1 MRLCACVCVSVYAI
15 IINSTDWVRTDDIIK
30 NVCAKS
36 EQLSHHKMG
45 IVTVIHGDE
54 NG

>member
-1 MRLCACVCVSVYAI
+1 MQTMILRI
-15 IINSTDWVRTDDIIK
+15 GWTDDIIK

-45 IVTVIHGDE
+45 IVIVIVIHDNE